1 MSSKDSC
8 GKRHHPVDSL
18 CRKLQAISM
27 MDQASNPALQIPKF
41 QSKNFDSPQSNTKKN
56 LEEILKKRTLKSSES
71 NSALCANLSLLSP
84 SSDNL
89 FSPGPVITQTPRH
102 RRISDIRS
110 ESFSLG
116 GNKEKLSKPWVLVNQ
131 KGDSYLIKHGESA
144 SDYLCGNSDTEPK
157 VPSPLECNYFTSSP
171 DLSTRRPKTVQPT
184 FCSPPAKRFSLGKGK
199 RWRLARDSRDDEG
212 SDISLICEEDLLT
225 TMFSACDVERRGKVA
240 VSKLVDFLRYTTSR
254 SSEDSGLEELCNML
268 DPDHRDISMDLET
281 YHAIMKEWI
290 EDCKRNCAEMVNEP
304 SRSAKRMNVTSGSL
318 EALGGDVSR
327 GDLETS
333 DLITCVADLQFNNQ
347 KLQEENAQ
355 LKLALDAMEETN
367 NRLIEDSGELR
378 NQIKSFQQSASQVKT
393 LKEELEDVRNTLSTS
408 EEKRQMMSAQ
418 SKQLEKENQSLI
430 LKISSLQEENIRNA
444 LDSDGL
450 QKKMEELSQ
459 NISELQIQ
467 AHLYENMV
475 GSKDTALLKK
485 ELDLQELK
493 STLKEYISVIE
504 TLRMEKSKLLNNAQ
518 QMQQELIS
526 NGINFPL
533 IYKFNSS
540 FLEATNSLHCELE
553 LAQEPSEIPGI
564 EWTALDKSLDR
575 EVLLLLEGPERVGEK
590 FRATILNLQEELSQI
605 EDLAGLPLLNAAGS
619 ELDLQEAFQKS
630 LVGLKRTLENKRTQ
644 WLQKLNL
651 LEAQKESLDKELI
664 KMAGNMRRMRTEQ
677 LHLKKTLLSRQREIQ
692 STKQLKEDAL
702 AEADVLRLM
711 LQELTEQLEEA
722 GKRVKDR
729 ESDFHAAC
737 EEARSLRKKLEES
750 VAEQGSLRSR
760 NVDLT
765 GTCQLLELK
774 AKEESAALE
783 SLREKCLKRLLC
795 GVLCQ
800 VGSSFSNMH
809 LSLGLHCNWGGQP
822 WNPGRRCSCFK
833 ELLIDA
839 MEPANL
845 LLKQSCVFDDESPL
859 SCSKVNEEIR
869 TGEKETCCY
878 QRLGT
883 QLCWPWRVCRS
894 TQDTLLLEAL
904 SLDSLQLIRR
914 SSLPRAVGSSQIL
927 FIFGKQHLRNG
938 TSSGVTL
945 DEYNRCNHHSVGN
958 QTDADLTLGIR
969 MDGDPLKESDAGPLA
984 DTLFSELTSSQETS
998 SFATEGTKES
1008 QDTDSTLLEPEGKTH
1023 LSTSVSQEATVA
1035 AKEEASAGPS
1045 SSRAGDSSSC
1055 QNLSSSVVCQ
1065 KDQDNGSPSE
1075 KEVEAE
1081 FLRLSLGFKCD
1092 LFTLEKR
1099 VRLEER
1105 SRDLA
1110 EGNLRKEIAGAFK
1123 LLNSLASLSE
1133 DNQVQEIVKKLQKSL
1148 DLLNQHATRI
1158 ASKAEMLGAVH
1169 QESRVSKAVEVMIQ
1183 HVENLKRTY
1192 AREHAELEELKEVL
1206 LQNEKSFSSLGD
1218 RDDSSIKKLSG
1229 SLKPSSLR
1237 RVSTATLPRNSN
1249 GNAVTFLQLAQLNET
1264 DGNNRND
1271 KFNRRSS
1278 WSLKGTKQGEK
1289 RPSLQ
1294 RFISSA
1300 SWTESEEEQPELEMT
1315 LLQMEAPEVQGSKA
1329 RKLSEKE
1336 SNASKWGLRSLCTR
1350 VFSWAF
1356 SLRTSFCRTS
1366 KALCISAVAAV
1377 FFAILVTFFMGF
1389 SFQQPVEAASDGSGN
1404 AWTSVQKL
1412 LWPYTRLV
1420 HQRPPPV

>member
-18 CRKLQAISM
+18 CRKLQAINM

-56 LEEILKKRTLKSSES
+56 LEEILKKRTLKSSDS
-71 NSALCANLSLLSP
+71 HSPLGTNLSLLSP

-89 FSPGPVITQTPRH
+89 FSPGPVMMRTPRH

-110 ESFSLG
+110 ESFSLD
-116 GNKEKLSKPWVLVNQ
+116 GNKEKLSKSWVLVNQ
-131 KGDSYLIKHGESA
+131 RGNSSPHFIKHEST
-144 SDYLCGNSDTEPK
+144 SDYLCGKSNIEPK
-157 VPSPLECNYFTSSP
+157 VISPLECNYFTSSP
-171 DLSTRRPKTVQPT
+171 DLSNRGPKSVQPT
-184 FCSPPAKRFSLGKGK
+184 FHSPPAKRFSLG
-199 RWRLARDSRDDEG
+199 WRLATDNRDNEG

-240 VSKLVDFLRYTTSR
+240 VSKLVDFLRCTTSR
-254 SSEDSGLEELCNML
+254 SSEDSGLEELCHML

-290 EDCKRNCAEMVNEP
+290 EDCKRNWNELP
-304 SRSAKRMNVTSGSL
+304 TREATPENIFAAKRMNITSGSL

-367 NRLIEDSGELR
+367 NRLMEDSGELR
-378 NQIKSFQQSASQVKT
+378 SQIKSFQQSVSQVKT
-393 LKEELEDVRNTLSTS
+393 LKEELEEVKNTLNAA
-408 EEKRQMMSAQ
+408 EEKRQTMTVQ
-418 SKQLEKENQSLI
+418 NKQLEKENQSLI

-444 LDSDGL
+444 LDLDGL
-450 QKKMEELSQ
+450 QKKIEELFQ
-459 NISELQIQ
+459 TISELQIR
-467 AHLYENMV
+467 AHLYESTV
-475 GSKDTALLKK
+475 GNKDTALLKK
-485 ELDLQELK
+485 ELDIQELK
-493 STLKEYISVIE
+493 STLKEYTSVIE
-504 TLRMEKSKLLNNAQ
+504 TLRIEKNKLLNNVQ

-564 EWTALDKSLDR
+564 EWTALDESLDR
-575 EVLLLLEGPERVGEK
+575 EVLLLLGGPERVGEK
-590 FRATILNLQEELSQI
+590 FKATILNLQEELSQI
-605 EDLAGLPLLNAAGS
+605 KDLAGLPLLNAAGS
-619 ELDLQEAFQKS
+619 ELDMQEAYQKS
-630 LVGLKRTLENKRTQ
+630 LVGLKKTLENKRTL

-692 STKQLKEDAL
+692 SIKQLKEDAL
-702 AEADVLRLM
+702 AEADVLRLT
-711 LQELTEQLEEA
+711 LQGLTEQLEEA
-722 GKRVKDR
+722 NKRVKDR
-729 ESDFHAAC
+729 ESDFHAAH
-737 EEARSLRKKLEES
+737 EEARSLQKKLEDS
-750 VAEQGSLRSR
+750 VAQQGSLRSQ
-760 NVDLT
+760 NTDLT
-765 GTCQLLELK
+765 QNCQLLELK
-774 AKEESAALE
+774 AKEQSTALE
-783 SLREKCLKRLLC
+783 SLREKYLKRLLC

-800 VGSSFSNMH
+800 
-809 LSLGLHCNWGGQP
+809 
-822 WNPGRRCSCFK
+822 
-833 ELLIDA
+833 
-839 MEPANL
+839 
-845 LLKQSCVFDDESPL
+845 SCVFGDESPL
-859 SCSKVNEEIR
+859 PCSNVNEELR
-869 TGEKETCCY
+869 TEEKKTCCN

-883 QLCWPWRVCRS
+883 QPCWPWSVCWS
-894 TQDTLLLEAL
+894 TSDTLLLEAL

-914 SSLPRAVGSSQIL
+914 NSLPRTVGHSQIL

-938 TSSGVTL
+938 TTSGVIL
-945 DEYNRCNHHSVGN
+945 DEYNRCNLHSVGN
-958 QTDADLTLGIR
+958 QMDADLIWGIR
-969 MDGDPLKESDAGPLA
+969 MDGDSPKESDAGALT
-984 DTLFSELTSSQETS
+984 DTLSSELTSSQETS
-998 SFATEGTKES
+998 SSATEDTKEA
-1008 QDTDSTLLEPEGKTH
+1008 QDTDSTLQELEGKTH
-1023 LSTSVSQEATVA
+1023 LSTLVLQEATVA
-1035 AKEEASAGPS
+1035 AKEEATEDGS
-1045 SSRAGDSSSC
+1045 SNRAGDSSSC
-1055 QNLSSSVVCQ
+1055 QDLSSSVVCQ
-1065 KDQDNGSPSE
+1065 RNQDNGSPND

-1110 EGNLRKEIAGAFK
+1110 EGNLRKEIAGALK
-1123 LLNSLASLSE
+1123 LLDSLASLSE
-1133 DNQVQEIVKKLQKSL
+1133 DNQVQEIVRKLQKSL
-1148 DLLNQHATRI
+1148 DLLNQHAIRI

-1229 SLKPSSLR
+1229 SLK
-1237 RVSTATLPRNSN
+1237 
-1249 GNAVTFLQLAQLNET
+1249 AQLNEM

-1278 WSLKGTKQGEK
+1278 WSLKGTKPGEK

-1294 RFISSA
+1294 RFISST
-1300 SWTESEEEQPELEMT
+1300 SWTESEEEQPELET
-1315 LLQMEAPEVQGSKA
+1315 ILLELAAPEIQESKA

-1336 SNASKWGLRSLCTR
+1336 SKTSKWGLCSLCVR
-1350 VFSWAF
+1350 VCSWAS

-1366 KALCISAVAAV
+1366 KALYISVLAVV
-1377 FFAILVTFFMGF
+1377 FFAALVTFLMGF
-1389 SFQQPVEAASDGSGN
+1389 SFQPPVEAAPDGTGN

-1412 LWPYTRLV
+1412 LWPYIRLL
-1420 HQRPPPV
+1420 HQGPPPV

>member
-1 MSSKDSC
+1 MSSKDTC
-8 GKRHHPVDSL
+8 GKRHHPVASL
-18 CRKLQAISM
+18 CRKLQAINM

-56 LEEILKKRTLKSSES
+56 LEEILKKRTLKS
-71 NSALCANLSLLSP
+71 NSSLDTNLFLLSP

-89 FSPGPVITQTPRH
+89 FSPNPGMVQTPRH

-116 GNKEKLSKPWVLVNQ
+116 GNKEKLNKSWVLVNQ
-131 KGDSYLIKHGESA
+131 RGNGSSHLTKHGEST
-144 SDYLCGNSDTEPK
+144 SDYLCGNSNIEPK
-157 VPSPLECNYFTSSP
+157 VTSPLECNYFTSSP
-171 DLSTRRPKTVQPT
+171 DLFIQGPKSVQPT
-184 FCSPPAKRFSLGKGK
+184 LPSPPPKRFSFGWKMAMDN
-199 RWRLARDSRDDEG
+199 RENED

-240 VSKLVDFLRYTTSR
+240 VSKLVDFLRNTTSR
-254 SSEDSGLEELCNML
+254 SSEDSGLEDLCNML

-290 EDCKRNCAEMVNEP
+290 EDCKRNWNELP
-304 SRSAKRMNVTSGSL
+304 TKEATPENNFSAKRLNITSGSL

-347 KLQEENAQ
+347 KLQEENDQ

-367 NRLIEDSGELR
+367 NRLMEDGGELR
-378 NQIKSFQQSASQVKT
+378 NQIKSSQQSASQVKT
-393 LKEELEDVRNTLSTS
+393 LKEELEEVKNILGTS
-408 EEKRQMMSAQ
+408 EEKRQLMAIQ
-418 SKQLEKENQSLI
+418 NKQLEKENQSLV

-450 QKKMEELSQ
+450 QKKIEELSQ
-459 NISELQIQ
+459 NISELQMQ
-467 AHLYENMV
+467 THLYESTV
-475 GSKDTALLKK
+475 RSKDTTLLKK
-485 ELDLQELK
+485 EQDIQELK
-493 STLKEYISVIE
+493 SALKEYTSVIE
-504 TLRMEKSKLLNNAQ
+504 TLRVEKNKLLNNIQ

-540 FLEATNSLHCELE
+540 FLEATNSLQCELE
-553 LAQEPSEIPGI
+553 LAQESSEIPGI
-564 EWTALDKSLDR
+564 EWTALDESLDR

-590 FRATILNLQEELSQI
+590 FKATILNLVNGTWFFSLINTATCVQIIKENIAYKCSREELSQV
-605 EDLAGLPLLNAAGS
+605 EDLAGLPLLNPTDC
-619 ELDLQEAFQKS
+619 ELDLQETYQKT
-630 LVGLKRTLENKRTQ
+630 LVDLKKTLENKRTQ
-644 WLQKLNL
+644 WLQKLNF

-677 LHLKKTLLSRQREIQ
+677 LHLKKTLLSRQHEIQ

-702 AEADVLRLM
+702 AEADVLKLK

-729 ESDFHAAC
+729 ESDFHAAH
-737 EEARSLRKKLEES
+737 EEVGSLQKKLEES
-750 VAEQGSLRSR
+750 VAEQGSLQGR
-760 NVDLT
+760 NTDLT
-765 GTCQLLELK
+765 RTCQQLERQV
-774 AKEESAALE
+774 KEQSTALE
-783 SLREKCLKRLLC
+783 SLKEKYLKRLFC

-800 VGSSFSNMH
+800 
-809 LSLGLHCNWGGQP
+809 
-822 WNPGRRCSCFK
+822 RC
-833 ELLIDA
+833 A
-839 MEPANL
+839 
-845 LLKQSCVFDDESPL
+845 FDRDESP
-859 SCSKVNEEIR
+859 SFCSNVNEEIR
-869 TGEKETCCY
+869 TEEKETCCY

-883 QLCWPWRVCRS
+883 QLPWPWSTCWS
-894 TQDTLLLEAL
+894 TQDILLLEAL
-904 SLDSLQLIRR
+904 SLDSLQLVRR
-914 SSLPRAVGSSQIL
+914 SSLPRTVGYSQIL
-927 FIFGKQHLRNG
+927 LILGKQRLRDG
-938 TSSGVTL
+938 TTSDVIL
-945 DEYNRCNHHSVGN
+945 DEYKCNHHSVGN
-958 QTDADLTLGIR
+958 QTDADLISGIK
-969 MDGDPLKESDAGPLA
+969 MDSPKESEAGALT
-984 DTLFSELTSSQETS
+984 DTSFSELISSEETS
-998 SFATEGTKES
+998 VSAAEGIKES
-1008 QDTDSTLLEPEGKTH
+1008 QDANSTLLEPEGETH
-1023 LSTSVSQEATVA
+1023 LSTLPLQQVTVA
-1035 AKEEASAGPS
+1035 SKEEALEDAS
-1045 SSRAGDSSSC
+1045 SNKTGDSSSC
-1055 QNLSSSVVCQ
+1055 QDLSSSVRCQ
-1065 KDQDNGSPSE
+1065 KNQDVGSPNE

-1110 EGNLRKEIAGAFK
+1110 EGSLRKEIAGALK
-1123 LLNSLASLSE
+1123 LLDSLASLSE

-1148 DLLNQHATRI
+1148 DLLDQHATRI

-1192 AREHAELEELKEVL
+1192 AREHAELEELKELL
-1206 LQNEKSFSSLGD
+1206 LQNEKSFSSMGD

-1237 RVSTATLPRNSN
+1237 RVSTASLPRNSN
-1249 GNAVTFLQLAQLNET
+1249 GNAVMNEA
-1264 DGNNRND
+1264 DGNNRNE

-1278 WSLKGTKQGEK
+1278 WSLRGTKQGEK

-1294 RFISSA
+1294 RFISST
-1300 SWTESEEEQPELEMT
+1300 SWTESEEEQLELEAA
-1315 LLQMEAPEVQGSKA
+1315 LQEPAAPEIQGGKA

-1336 SNASKWGLRSLCTR
+1336 INTTKWGLRSLCTK
-1350 VFSWAF
+1350 VSSWASTF
-1356 SLRTSFCRTS
+1356 RTSFSRIS
-1366 KALCISAVAAV
+1366 KALCASVVAVVLFAV
-1377 FFAILVTFFMGF
+1377 LITFVMGF
-1389 SFQQPVEAASDGSGN
+1389 SFHQPVEASSEGTGT
-1404 AWTSVQKL
+1404 AWTSVQKF
-1412 LWPYTRLV
+1412 LWPYTRLL
-1420 HQRPPPV
+1420 HHGPPPV